1 MDCEKEGYLTKMG
14 QVAKNWKLRYFVLRD
29 GILCYY
35 KTQTHAQ
42 TSGKPLGLL
51 YLGACTRCGPC
62 GPSTKPAN
70 AVSDFCL
77 YIQCPPKKRTYYVCA
92 LSQGELDEWQQAV
105 SKYLNGVGPT
115 GPARQS

>member
-51 YLGACTRCGPC
+51 YLGETLFSR
-62 GPSTKPAN
+62 
-70 AVSDFCL
+70 L
-77 YIQCPPKKRTYYVCA
+77 IVCA
-92 LSQGELDEWQQAV
+92 DVWV
-105 SKYLNGVGPT
+105 
-115 GPARQS
+115 